1 MLKICLMGGMRRA
14 ALVLMVILF
23 TAVGC
28 AAGISAA
35 GYEGAGTAGD
45 VSAAEIMGSG
55 PAAFKGALVGYE
67 EKVSTDLVLLMRG
80 AFVSGPDGIEIGDLA
95 DAAYSR
101 SIPASSIQADPG
113 GKTQVY
119 VYVQVVP
126 PASTAVI
133 DAYAVE
139 VTDRDEEAHL
149 AVAWVETDRIDDL
162 AALPEVGSV
171 EIVYPPVVYSS
182 AAPRVGSVECEADAI
197 LKTAQLREKTGYAGA
212 GMKVGILSD
221 SADQW
226 QEAAAK
232 GDLPAGVHIIADYAG
247 DDEGTAMLEIVHDLA
262 PEAELYFHTA
272 YPNAVTFT
280 TGITALADAGCQVIC
295 DDIGWLTEPF
305 FEDGYVA
312 SHVRNLLEKRD
323 LIYVSA
329 GGNDAGG
336 IHYQGA
342 FQNDGSG
349 WHSFA
354 AGRNLLLTQIDPG
367 SGGQSNSFMIV
378 LQWDDVW
385 GKSSNDYDLYL
396 FGQDGNGYYEIMNSS
411 KVQDGDD
418 KPMEIIEGTYSGS
431 TVSQVYLAVV
441 AANGAA
447 PRNLE
452 IFIFSGGKF
461 NDPVASDEDTIFGH
475 PAVSGVVAVGAISA
489 SDPGNDTIEP
499 FSSRGRV
506 TISSPAPEVRDKPD
520 ICGIDGVRVTG
531 AGGFPSP
538 FYGTSAAAPTVAGV
552 TALVWGLD
560 PKQSSDTIKEALY
573 AGAVDLGEAGWDPVF
588 GYGRADAMAVAVQP
602 ELSANFSASPL
613 SGPAPLSVRFTDLST
628 GTITAWQWDFGDGAA
643 SSEQHP
649 EHNYTTKGLY
659 AVSLMVSDGQG
670 NSDTLVMTDYINVS
684 AAQVENVT
692 ADFTADVTAGQA
704 PLAVQFTDRS
714 TGPVTAWGWDFGD
727 GAASSEQ
734 HPEHTYLQAGTYTVS
749 LTVTGDGQSDTLIR
763 GGYISVESA
772 GEVDANLTFVPAGA
786 TLAPGT
792 ETAFS
797 IFMDRAAAGIAGYTI
812 TVSLDDPAIGEIT
825 AVSFPAWAGLK
836 SNGTLPADS
845 VWIRAVDLEGN
856 AGIGNITLCTVT
868 VRGDTEGTTTLS
880 ILDNATLE
888 DREGGIYTFA
898 TVPATLTVGAAAVF
912 PFPKPDGTSY
922 PAPTDPDGDG
932 LYEDVDGNGRIG
944 FNDVVVYY
952 TNLQFVEDNQPLEAF
967 DYDGNGRIGFN
978 DVIVLYGMIA

>member
-1 MLKICLMGGMRRA
+1 MGRA
-14 ALVLMVILF
+14 VIILMVLLA
-23 TAVGC
+23 TMAGG
-28 AAGISAA
+28 AAAA
-35 GYEGAGTAGD
+35 QSGD

-55 PAAFKGALVGYE
+55 PAAFKGALAGYE

-101 SIPASSIQADPG
+101 SIPASSVMTDES
-113 GKTQVY
+113 GKTKVY

-133 DAYAVE
+133 DPYAVE

-182 AAPRVGSVECEADAI
+182 AAPRAGSVECEADTI

-226 QEAAAK
+226 REAAAK
-232 GDLPAGVHIIADYAG
+232 GDLPSNVHILADYTG

-329 GGNDAGG
+329 AGNDAGG

-342 FQNDGSG
+342 FQNDGNR

-354 AGRNLLLTQIDPG
+354 AGRNLLLTQINPA
-367 SGGQSNSFMIV
+367 SGGQSNDFMII

-385 GKSSNDYDLYL
+385 EKSSNDYDLYL
-396 FGQDGNGYYEIMNSS
+396 IGEDGGGYYEIMNSS
-411 KVQDGDD
+411 RVQDGDD
-418 KPMEIIEGTYSGS
+418 KPMEIIQGTYKG
-431 TVSQVYLAVV
+431 TEVSQVYLAVK
-441 AANGAA
+441 ASDGAA
-447 PRNLE
+447 PRSLE

-461 NDPVASDEDTIFGH
+461 NDPVASDADTIFGH
-475 PAVSGVVAVGAISA
+475 PAVSGVVSVGAIDA

-506 TISSPAPEVRDKPD
+506 TISNPVSEVRDKPD

-531 AGGFPSP
+531 AGGFPST

-573 AGAVDLGEAGWDPVF
+573 AGAFDLGEVGWDPVF
-588 GYGRADAMAVAVQP
+588 GYGRADAMAVTP
-602 ELSANFSASPL
+602 LSANFTASPL
-613 SGPAPLSVRFTDLST
+613 SGPAPLSVQFTDLST

-643 SSEQHP
+643 SGEQHP

-659 AVSLMVSDGQG
+659 TVSLMVSDGQG

-684 AAQVENVT
+684 ATQVENVT
-692 ADFTADVTAGQA
+692 ADFTADVTSGPA

-749 LTVTGDGQSDTLIR
+749 LTVTGEDQSDTLIR
-763 GGYISVESA
+763 GGYISVEP

-792 ETAFS
+792 ETAFA

-845 VWIRAVDLEGN
+845 VWLRAVDLEGN
-856 AGIGNITLCTVT
+856 AGTGNITLCTVT

-888 DREGGIYTFA
+888 DREGGIYKFA
-898 TVPATLTVGAAAVF
+898 TVPATLTVGAAAVL
-912 PFPKPDGTSY
+912 PFPKPDGTTY
-922 PAPTDPDGDG
+922 PAPTDQDGDG

-952 TNLQFVEDNQPLEAF
+952 TNLQFVEDKQPLEAF

-978 DVIVLYGMIA
+978 DVIVLYGMVP

>member
-1 MLKICLMGGMRRA
+1 MSYTILMRGMGRA
-14 ALVLMVILF
+14 AVILMVML
-23 TAVGC
+23 
-28 AAGISAA
+28 AAMAGGAAAAQYDSAR
-35 GYEGAGTAGD
+35 
-45 VSAAEIMGSG
+45 AADIMGEGS
-55 PAAFKGALVGYE
+55 AAFKEALSGDE
-67 EKVSTDLVLLMRG
+67 QKLSTDLVLILRG
-80 AFVSGPDGIEIGDLA
+80 EYVSGPDGIEIGGLT
-95 DAAYSR
+95 DAAYTR
-101 SIPASSIQADPG
+101 SIPSSSVMTDES
-113 GKTQVY
+113 GKTKVY

-126 PASTAVI
+126 PAPTAAI
-133 DAYAVE
+133 DPYAVE

-149 AVAWVETDRIDDL
+149 AVAWVETDRLDDL
-162 AALPEVGSV
+162 AAQPEVGSV
-171 EIVYPPVVYSS
+171 EIVYPPVVYSI

-197 LKTAQLREKTGYAGA
+197 LKTEQLREKTGYAGA

-232 GDLPAGVHIIADYAG
+232 GDLPVGVHILADYNG

-272 YPNAVTFT
+272 YPNSVTFT

-312 SHVRNLLEKRD
+312 SHVRNLLKTRD

-342 FQNDGSG
+342 FQNDGYG

-354 AGRNLLLTQIDPG
+354 GGRNLLFTQINPG
-367 SGGQSNSFMIV
+367 SGGQSNSFMII

-396 FGQDGNGYYEIMNSS
+396 VGEDGNGYYEIMNSS

-431 TVSQVYLAVV
+431 TVSQVYLAVE
-441 AANGAA
+441 AENGAA

-475 PAVSGVVAVGAISA
+475 PAVPDVVCVGAIDA

-506 TISSPAPEVRDKPD
+506 TITNPAPEVRDKPD

-531 AGGFPSP
+531 AGGFPST
-538 FYGTSAAAPTVAGV
+538 FFGTSAAAPTIAGV
-552 TALVWGLD
+552 TALIWGLD
-560 PKQSSDTIKEALY
+560 PKQSADEIKDALY
-573 AGAVDLGEAGWDPVF
+573 AGAVDLGESGWDPVF

-602 ELSANFSASPL
+602 ELSANFNASPL

-628 GTITAWQWDFGDGAA
+628 GPVTAWQWDFGDGAA
-643 SSEQHP
+643 SAEQNP
-649 EHNYTTKGLY
+649 AHNYTAEGLY
-659 AVSLMVSDGQG
+659 TVSLMVSDGQG
-670 NSDTLVMTDYINVS
+670 NSDTLVMTDYINV
-684 AAQVENVT
+684 APAHVENIT
-692 ADFTADVTAGQA
+692 ADFTADVTSGPA
-704 PLAVQFTDRS
+704 PLTVQFTDLS
-714 TGPVTAWGWDFGD
+714 TGPVKAWHWDFGD
-727 GAASSEQ
+727 GATSSKQ
-734 HPEHTYLQAGTYTVS
+734 HPEHIYLQAGTYTVS
-749 LTVTGDGQSDTLIR
+749 LTATGDLQIDTLTR
-763 GGYISVESA
+763 EDYISVEPA
-772 GEVDANLTFVPAGA
+772 GEVDANLTFVPSGA
-786 TLAPGT
+786 TLQPGT
-792 ETAFS
+792 ETDFAL
-797 IFMDRAAAGIAGYTI
+797 IMDAAGAGISGYTI
-812 TVSLDDPAIGEIT
+812 TLSLEDPEIGEII

-836 SNGTLPADS
+836 SNGTLPADA
-845 VWIRAVDLEGN
+845 VWLRAVDLEGK
-856 AGIGNITLCTVT
+856 AGTENITLCTVT

-880 ILDNATLE
+880 ILDNATIE
-888 DREGGIYTFA
+888 DREGGIYKLA
-898 TVPATLTVGAAAVF
+898 TVPATLTVGAAAVL
-912 PFPKPDGTSY
+912 PFPKPDGTTY

-952 TNLQFVEDNQPLEAF
+952 TNLQFVEDEQPLEAF

-978 DVIVLYGMIA
+978 DVIVLYGMVP

>member
-1 MLKICLMGGMRRA
+1 MSYTILKRGMGRA
-14 ALVLMVILF
+14 VIILMVLLA
-23 TAVGC
+23 TMAGG
-28 AAGISAA
+28 AAAA
-35 GYEGAGTAGD
+35 QSGD

-55 PAAFKGALVGYE
+55 PAAFKGALAGYE

-101 SIPASSIQADPG
+101 SIPASSVMTDES
-113 GKTQVY
+113 GKTKVY

-133 DAYAVE
+133 DPYAVE

-182 AAPRVGSVECEADAI
+182 AAPRAGSVECEADTI

-232 GDLPAGVHIIADYAG
+232 GDLPADVHILADYAG

-329 GGNDAGG
+329 AGNDAGG

-367 SGGQSNSFMIV
+367 SGGQSNSFLIV

-385 GKSSNDYDLYL
+385 EKSSNDYDLYL
-396 FGQDGNGYYEIMNSS
+396 VGQDGNGYYEIMNSS

-431 TVSQVYLAVV
+431 TVSQVYLAVQ

-506 TISSPAPEVRDKPD
+506 TISNPAPEVRNKPD

-531 AGGFPSP
+531 AGGFPST

-560 PKQSSDTIKEALY
+560 LKQSPDTIKEALY

-613 SGPAPLSVRFTDLST
+613 SGPAPLTVQFTDLST

-643 SSEQHP
+643 SGEQYP
-649 EHNYTTKGLY
+649 EHVYAAEGLY
-659 AVSLMVSDGQG
+659 TVSLMVSDGQG

-692 ADFTADVTAGQA
+692 ADFTADVTSGTA
-704 PLAVQFTDRS
+704 PLTVQFTDRS

-727 GAASSEQ
+727 GASSSEQ

-749 LTVTGDGQSDTLIR
+749 LTVTGEDQSDTLIR
-763 GGYISVESA
+763 GGYISVEPA

-792 ETAFS
+792 ETAFT
-797 IFMDRAAAGIAGYTI
+797 ILMDRAAAGIAGYTI

-856 AGIGNITLCTVT
+856 AGTGNITLCTVT

-898 TVPATLTVGAAAVF
+898 TVPATLTVGAAAVL
-912 PFPKPDGTSY
+912 PFPKPDGTTY

-967 DYDGNGRIGFN
+967 DYDRNGRIGFN
-978 DVIVLYGMIA
+978 DVIVLYGMVP